1 MNSYTYFFTLIL
13 IFFYIKVSFSNQPV
27 KFDNA
32 AYQLSVPKILDLEDK
47 KLYLK
52 IRSLQIEGNW
62 SEVDKKV
69 KLLKDKILLGHID
82 YDKLM
87 HPNKYKS
94 SYDELSE
101 WLIKYND
108 FPIVMQRRVY
118 SLMMKRSSDPKKINN
133 EKNNVVESTSEAPS
147 LDQNIEVSKISRN
160 EAIENEDRVQFENST
175 VIGSISLVGAS
186 IDDLTFKKYTNTL
199 NGDDNVVLL
208 NPKKVEDG
216 YYIET
221 GWATANKNINLPNSK
236 TIWTIEG
243 NNKLTPNSPI
253 KLSWT
258 NDQNI
263 KFIKDISIDDQYLF
277 KVNQTIINNSEK
289 TYNFYPYGQ
298 IIRNIAPEII
308 DFFILHEGLI
318 GVFDDQLVEE
328 DYDDIEEKKFS
339 INADKGWL
347 GITDKYWIT
356 SLIPQENRKF
366 RTDFDYKNKF
376 RANFIE
382 TSATEIGANE
392 TKSNEIKI
400 IIAAKEVDIIDGY
413 AENLNISKYDLAIDW
428 GWFYFLVKPL
438 FFVIDY
444 FFELTGNFGIAIILI
459 TICIRIVFFPL
470 ANYSFKSMAKMKVLQ
485 PEMTRLK
492 ELHKEDKMKL
502 QQEMMALYKKEKVN
516 PVSGCLP
523 IFIQIPFFFAIY
535 KVLFVTLEMR
545 HQPFYGWIK
554 DLSERDP
561 TSIFNLFGLIPWDPP
576 SFLLIGV
583 WPCLMG
589 LSMYLQQKL
598 NPTPPDPI
606 QAKIFAFFP
615 LFLTVILAPFPSGLV
630 IYWTINNILTMAQ
643 QYVIIKRTT
652 VKTAQ

>member
-1 MNSYTYFFTLIL
+1 LDSKNVIAAISLSAAVIIIYGLFFA
-13 IFFYIKVSFSNQPV
+13 P
-27 KFDNA
+27 
-32 AYQLSVPKILDLEDK
+32 P
-47 KLYLK
+47 
-52 IRSLQIEGNW
+52 
-62 SEVDKKV
+62 
-69 KLLKDKILLGHID
+69 
-82 YDKLM
+82 
-87 HPNKYKS
+87 P
-94 SYDELSE
+94 
-101 WLIKYND
+101 
-108 FPIVMQRRVY
+108 P
-118 SLMMKRSSDPKKINN
+118 DPKKINN
-133 EKNNVVESTSEAPS
+133 EKNNIVESTSEAPS
-147 LDQNIEVSKISRN
+147 LDQNVEVSKISRN

-175 VIGSISLVGAS
+175 VIGSISLVGGS

-199 NGDDNVVLL
+199 NGDDNVILL
-208 NPKKVEDG
+208 NPKKVDDG

-298 IIRNIAPEII
+298 IIRNLAPEII

-438 FFVIDY
+438 FFLIDY
-444 FFELTGNFGIAIILI
+444 FFKLTGNFGIAIILI